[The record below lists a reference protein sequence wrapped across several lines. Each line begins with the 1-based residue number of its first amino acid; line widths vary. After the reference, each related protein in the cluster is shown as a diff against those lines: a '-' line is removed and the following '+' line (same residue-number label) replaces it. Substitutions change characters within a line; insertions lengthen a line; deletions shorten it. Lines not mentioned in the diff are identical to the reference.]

1 MSCNV
6 MTLNGDVI
14 LTEKLTGGLKNDV
27 RNMVNL
33 HASSR
38 KSKKSFLPKVSQILV
53 IMSYS

>member
-1 MSCNV
+1 

-14 LTEKLTGGLKNDV
+14 LIEKLTGGLKNDV

-33 HASSR
+33 HASS
-38 KSKKSFLPKVSQILV
+38 KKKKKSFLPKVSQILV